1 MTRVTLFSDS
11 SSSCHTLHRIELRYG
26 NHNHFNLKATKES
39 IPMGRLSLEL
49 RQPSGITLDTALLH
63 AAQQEEDQHHHA
75 TAAEGCPHQPNTSMF
90 ANQDKLPRMPIP
102 TLGQTMKKFLD
113 FCEAHLSDEEDKQE
127 LHQEINQFCKS
138 DGLKLQELLIE
149 YEDQAV
155 DPSCG
160 SDGLTVESLG
170 CFYEEFWSEH
180 LLYSTNKEVQPW
192 NPFFVW
198 QDDPDASKMTL
209 IRRGASICFQALRL
223 ASAIRDETFSPDY
236 LHEQPLCMDQ
246 YKAVFGCARIP
257 SQEEVPGGGGADLDL
272 YPNSTHIVVLYQQ
285 QVFYFQGLWEDG
297 TVAVDEQDIAGIL
310 SLIQQHAGAS
320 AEEATTVE
328 TAHSAFPGVLTT
340 LPHNEWASYRELL
353 ASVEN
358 NAEYLCLVESAL
370 FVLVLD
376 DYVPKDVEDAASC
389 FLHGSY
395 ELSSA
400 SSKSKP
406 QQQGTCLNRWY
417 DKLQFIIL
425 RDGTAC
431 TNFEDSSI
439 DGHTALRVVSDIYAQ
454 TVVDY
459 ASSILSKTQVQLPS
473 VIQARLQ
480 RAATTLD
487 DYGQPT
493 IDVFPKKLCFAI
505 TPALESAI
513 YYAETRLG
521 DAIHSYSTCILN
533 FDEYGK
539 NLLTQEYKVSPD
551 AYVQLAFQ
559 LAHFKLYGSIC
570 NAYETVVTKKYF
582 HGRTEAMRPA
592 TIEARNACK
601 LFFDDT
607 IPVTQKRL
615 ALQQAVRAHTKHVKD
630 CTRGK
635 GADRHL
641 HALKCMAERTKMEI
655 PDFYSSKAWKLL
667 QRNILTTSNCGNPA
681 LRLYSLGPSE
691 PDGYGIGYIIKDQSI
706 SFSIC
711 SKHRQTDRFR
721 FALETVLCE
730 METVLRSAAQLS
742 STLEDNESLEA
753 RARFGLS
760 RFRNRRG
767 SNNLR
772 ASIPSSTDLAYRDIY
787 GEDSVSEQPPPPP
800 PDASASS
807 TLPPKRKS
815 EAARR
820 WMQKKKETEFINGSD
835 HTSKKSALTGDSTP
849 TIHNRKVAGDS
860 RGPVSVLA
868 DTQNSTPPP
877 PPPSPPTGE
886 DHRPRYVEPI
896 TYPGDTNTTTSK
908 NMSPAPKY
916 AAPGM
921 QQEDSLSETNFNQ
934 RPYNHQ
940 SSASSSFNRNQ
951 ESGIISNSRTYHRQ
965 SSAPPS
971 FNRPSEDKVPG
982 KPTRRGSMFSGVRR
996 RESMGNSRLHQT
1008 GMSLENS
1015 GLNNS
1020 ASITSPSGNSENILL
1035 VRDQSL
1041 RLDGLDVNSSTQ
1053 YASTVNVDN
1062 QGSLLHMSGVTIG
1075 SGLAT
1080 DPRTFLSSQRQAS
1093 TNSAFHISAI
1103 TLGSDFG
1110 DDPNEE
1116 NDGEEVT
1123 MDSNRLH
1130 PAALRRQDVRTKKAS
1145 IDHSI
1150 GTFGSAEVETDD
1162 DGGGDIL
1169 LASTAEPSSKKERP
1183 IGNHGESTGEFTAFT
1198 AASTE
1203 EDELKDF
1210 DKSTDLDK
1218 VLSEDTDDDET
1229 GGEGRDAFEMEH
1241 SFIPSKAALMG
1252 ESKLF
1257 GNASVDTFGD
1267 GFHPEHSMQKVPSV
1281 RGTGLSSAELLGDA
1295 SVDTFG
1301 NLIIKEE
1308 ESSISSTPKADS
1320 N

>member
-1 MTRVTLFSDS
+1 MVR
-11 SSSCHTLHRIELRYG
+11 R
-26 NHNHFNLKATKES
+26 
-39 IPMGRLSLEL
+39 SLEY
-49 RQPSGITLDTALLH
+49 QPSGISRITLDSALLH
-63 AAQQEEDQHHHA
+63 AVQQEEDQHHHA
-75 TAAEGCPHQPNTSMF
+75 TAAEGCPHQPSTSMF

-127 LHQEINQFCKS
+127 LHQEIYQFCKS

-149 YEDQAV
+149 YENQAV

-310 SLIQQHAGAS
+310 SLIQQHADAS

-328 TAHSAFPGVLTT
+328 PAHCQSAFPGVLTT
-340 LPHNEWASYRELL
+340 LPHYEWASYRELL

-533 FDEYGK
+533 FDKYGK
-539 NLLTQEYKVSPD
+539 NLLTQEYQVSPD

-570 NAYETVVTKKYF
+570 NAYETVVTKQYF

-592 TIEARNACK
+592 TIEARNACN
-601 LFFDDT
+601 LFFDDN

-641 HALKCMAERTKMEI
+641 YALKCMAERNKLEI
-655 PDFYSSKAWKLL
+655 PDFYSSKTWKLL

-681 LRLYSLGPSE
+681 LRLYSLGPSQ
-691 PDGYGIGYIIKDQSI
+691 PDGYGIGYIIKDQGI

-721 FALETVLCE
+721 FALETVLYE
-730 METVLRSAAQLS
+730 METVFCSAAQLR
-742 STLEDNESLEA
+742 STLDDGESSDA

-760 RFRNRRG
+760 QFRNRRG

-772 ASIPSSTDLAYRDIY
+772 ASSIPISTDIAYR
-787 GEDSVSEQPPPPP
+787 DSVSEQPRPPP
-800 PDASASS
+800 PDAS

-820 WMQKKKETEFINGSD
+820 WMQKKNEAELINDSG
-835 HTSKKSALTGDSTP
+835 HTSKKSALAGDSTP
-849 TIHNRKVAGDS
+849 LIHNRKVAGDS
-860 RGPVSVLA
+860 RGPVSVPA
-868 DTQNSTPPP
+868 VIQNSTPPP
-877 PPPSPPTGE
+877 PPPSQQTGE
-886 DHRPRYVEPI
+886 DNRPRYVEPI
-896 TYPGDTNTTTSK
+896 TYPGDTATSK
-908 NMSPAPKY
+908 NVTLPPKY
-916 AAPGM
+916 VAPGTK
-921 QQEDSLSETNFNQ
+921 QDDSLSETNFNQ

-940 SSASSSFNRNQ
+940 SSAPSSFNRNQ
-951 ESGIISNSRTYHRQ
+951 ESGMNSNPRAYHRQ

-982 KPTRRGSMFSGVRR
+982 KPTRRGSMFTGVRR

-1020 ASITSPSGNSENILL
+1020 GSITSPSGNSENNILL

-1041 RLDGLDVNSSTQ
+1041 RLDGLDMNGSTK

-1062 QGSLLHMSGVTIG
+1062 QASLLHMSGVTIG

-1130 PAALRRQDVRTKKAS
+1130 PAALRRQKVRPRQPS

-1150 GTFGSAEVETDD
+1150 GTFGSAEEENDD
-1162 DGGGDIL
+1162 DGGGHLVVTSI
-1169 LASTAEPSSKKERP
+1169 SESSSSKKERP
-1183 IGNHGESTGEFTAFT
+1183 IAIHGESTGEFTAFT

-1203 EDELKDF
+1203 EDELKNF
-1210 DKSTDLDK
+1210 DKSADLDK
-1218 VLSEDTDDDET
+1218 VLSEDTDDDES

-1281 RGTGLSSAELLGDA
+1281 RGTGLSSTELLGDA

-1301 NLIIKEE
+1301 DLIIKEE
-1308 ESSISSTPKADS
+1308 ESSIPSTQKADS